1 MKGFMLVCGRKDCT
15 GVVPRKGWKAQS
27 WPGQVLLPPKEGE
40 ADDVLSAYIVPVR
53 QALLD
58 DSTGHVNVVACERD
72 YRSLE
77 HGIEDL
83 PPPTQ

>member
-1 MKGFMLVCGRKDCT
+1 MTLIGDTEMKGFMLVCGRKDCT

-40 ADDVLSAYIVPVR
+40 ADDVLSAYIAPVR

-58 DSTGHVNVVACERD
+58 DSTGHVNVVA
-72 YRSLE
+72 
-77 HGIEDL
+77 
-83 PPPTQ
+83 